1 MKNEKFIGS
10 ELLIRATAGVE
21 ESVKKDL
28 EVADPTKERA
38 KAILDENTK
47 RDDGTTSSGSDRED
61 SK

>member
-10 ELLIRATAGVE
+10 ELEVRATAAVE

-47 RDDGTTSSGSDRED
+47 RDDGEGSSPDDRKD
-61 SK
+61 S